1 MDVFGEALKDQFTK
15 PPAETLW
22 VHNSYDDP
30 EEMPVDIY
38 FRDED
43 EMPELEL
50 KAMELCKGRV
60 LDVGAGVGSH
70 ALVLQGRGFDITGMD
85 ISASAVNI
93 MKQRGLKQAVEG
105 DILTYKGQTYDT
117 LLFMMNGI
125 GLTGTIA
132 GLKSF
137 LKHVK
142 KLINPGG
149 QLIFDSSDLSYLYEE
164 IALPAK
170 GYFGEVSFRYEY
182 KSVKGNWFKWIYVD
196 QRTLLKIAAEAGWDA
211 EIVFEDGHDQYLAKL
226 VFPNSAYNN
235 QLNY

>member
-1 MDVFGEALKDQFTK
+1 MDVFGEALKDQFIK

-22 VHNSYDDP
+22 VHNSYDEP

-50 KAMELCKGRV
+50 KALDLCRGRV

-70 ALVLQGRGFDITGMD
+70 ALLLQKRGFDVTGMD
-85 ISASAVNI
+85 ISEAAVTI
-93 MKQRGLKQAVEG
+93 MKQRGLKKAIQG
-105 DILTYKGQTYDT
+105 NILTYKPDANKYNT

-125 GLTGTIA
+125 GLTGSLA

-137 LKHVK
+137 LTQVK
-142 KLINPGG
+142 ALIHTDG
-149 QLIFDSSDLSYLYEE
+149 QLVFDSSDLSYLYLEVPFPE
-164 IALPAK
+164 S

-182 KSVKGNWFKWIYVD
+182 KSVKGPWFKWVYVD
-196 QRTLLKIAAEAGWDA
+196 QKTLIDIATQTGWKT
-211 EIVFEDGHDQYLAKL
+211 EVIFEDENDQYLARLTIK
-226 VFPNSAYNN
+226 A
-235 QLNY
+235 